1 MADYDLLIY
10 EGFFFMGKHLAAG
23 VPMVVIPYGSD
34 QPVNGQRV
42 KKLGVGWVL
51 NMRSITRKKLKDMV
65 LSTFA
70 DDAMKNLQKMFWIW
84 SSGHRA
90 IKAALWLLWHITINS
105 RKANHP
111 FLFSDTNTESVP
123 PRLS

>member
-1 MADYDLLIY
+1 MADYDPLIY

-42 KKLGVGWVL
+42 EKLGVGRVL

-70 DDAMKNLQKMFWIW
+70 DDAMKKRAKDVLDMIVRAPGNKGGALAVMAYYDKFQK
-84 SSGHRA
+84 S
-90 IKAALWLLWHITINS
+90 
-105 RKANHP
+105 
-111 FLFSDTNTESVP
+111 
-123 PRLS
+123 